1 MQKKFFLLLLFT
13 IVTNLIIAQKTPRP
27 YRCGW
32 VVYDTIKLNES
43 HNQNLKYWNVQKGET
58 VASIGA
64 QNGNLEVRYAL
75 FVDSIH
81 WTLEDIDTSCLNKN
95 EFEKVKSYY
104 EKLCNKKINSDFTI
118 LIGTETSTNLKD
130 NTYDRILLI
139 NTYHELSKKAE
150 ILAQINTAL
159 KSKGKLVI
167 MEKMAKKKGKK
178 RKDCKHIMPFEPD
191 FLIELQ
197 AANFKLVSKNESDSV
212 VFYELEKIN

>member
-1 MQKKFFLLLLFT
+1 MLKKLFIFIIFILFVNT
-13 IVTNLIIAQKTPRP
+13 IFAQKNIKP

-32 VVYDTIKLNES
+32 VVYDTAKLRES
-43 HNQNLKYWNVQKGET
+43 YEKNLKYWNIQKGET

-81 WTLEDIDTSCLNKN
+81 FTLEDIDTSCLNKT
-95 EFEKVKSYY
+95 EFEKVKNYY
-104 EKLCNKKINSDFTI
+104 QTLANKKINSDFTL
-118 LIGTETSTNLKD
+118 LIGTETSTNLNA

-150 ILAQINTAL
+150 IVAQINTAL
-159 KSKGKLVI
+159 KSKGKLII

-178 RKDCKHIMPFEPD
+178 RKDCHHIMPFEPD
-191 FLIELQ
+191 FLLELQ
-197 AANFKLVSKNESDSV
+197 AQNFKLISKNESDNV
-212 VFYELEKIN
+212 TFYEWEKIN